1 MIGQLAN
8 ILGPIMA
15 ITLIGYLLGRSNMAL
30 HAGTLSAIVILVAT
44 PALIFST
51 LTTMHVSGD
60 TMIQMASAALLCV
73 TIAAGLGIVGLLVTG
88 ASIRS
93 FLPSLMLPNSGNLG
107 LPLVLLAFGPE
118 GMRLGVSYFFVIALV
133 QHSVG
138 LSISAGSVR
147 LSQLAR
153 QPLIYSVVAVIIVTS
168 LDLPVPEIVTTTT
181 QMLGGMMVPAMLI
194 LLGSSLATL
203 QVSDLKPA
211 LAVAFGRLIIGL
223 ISAFTVIWLLSLT
236 GAEAGTVFLLAT
248 MPTAIVTYIFAERYR
263 PNPGQVAGA
272 VVMST
277 ALTFICLPA
286 ILWAA
291 LAMAA
296 GQH

>member
-1 MIGQLAN
+1 MIGQLVN
-8 ILGPIMA
+8 VLGPIMV

-30 HAGTLSAIVILVAT
+30 HAGTLSAVVILVAT

-51 LTTMHVSGD
+51 LTALHVSGD
-60 TMIQMASAALLCV
+60 TMIHMASAALLCV
-73 TIAAGLGIVGLLVTG
+73 SIAAGLGIVALLVTG

-153 QPLIYSVVAVIIVTS
+153 QPLIYSVLAVIIVTS
-168 LDLPVPEIVTTTT
+168 MDLPVPEVVTTTT
-181 QMLGGMMVPAMLI
+181 KMLGGMMIPAMLI
-194 LLGSSLATL
+194 LLGGSLATL

-211 LAVAFGRLIIGL
+211 IAVAFGRLIIGL
-223 ISAFTVIWLLSLT
+223 ISAFIVIWLLSLT
-236 GAEAGTVFLLAT
+236 GVEAGTVFLLAT

-272 VVMST
+272 VVVST